1 MLMTTKYQ
9 EKKKEMIK
17 DIIKYSDL
25 YKSIKELEVLDIDVI
40 ESIYNSCMIP
50 FLKKIEN
57 HSN

>member
-1 MLMTTKYQ
+1 MTTKYQ